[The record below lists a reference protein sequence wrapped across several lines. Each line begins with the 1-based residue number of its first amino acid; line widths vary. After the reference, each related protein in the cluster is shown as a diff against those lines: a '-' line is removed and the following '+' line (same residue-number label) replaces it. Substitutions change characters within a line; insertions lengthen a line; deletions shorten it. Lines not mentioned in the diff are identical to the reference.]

1 MADVRGSR
9 SAQRSTRLSGAQ
21 ARELT
26 DLLVFLGEW
35 LSSSEDSAELA
46 ASLDRFPEGAGTETM
61 AQLQVALARF
71 AALLDP
77 GAEVDF

>member
-1 MADVRGSR
+1 MSEDPAAPSEV
-9 SAQRSTRLSGAQ
+9 RLSGAQ

-35 LSSSEDSAELA
+35 LSSSEDSEELA

-61 AQLQVALARF
+61 VQLQVALARF
-71 AALLDP
+71 AAMLDP